1 MGGIL
6 NGDLIVV
13 NLDVDR
19 LVALAF
25 QDHRVVASILE
36 SVRDVTAHMRVQ
48 NGMTLGPAGQQGDVH
63 TAGARHAGSG
73 QRADGKDGLR
83 LRAKRIGIKRDL
95 VPDDLVAEAHAADI
109 RLVLRERIFSGDRAG
124 GQVDA
129 QDRTGPAVD
138 AILNRHCE
146 FLL

>member
-1 MGGIL
+1 MGGVL
-6 NGDLIVV
+6 DGDLLVV
-13 NLDVDR
+13 DLDVDR

-25 QDHRVVASILE
+25 HDHRVIAGILE
-36 SVRDVTAHMRVQ
+36 GVRNVAAHVRVHD
-48 NGMTLGPAGQQGDVH
+48 GIAFAPAGEAGDVH
-63 TAGARHAGSG
+63 AAGARHAGGG
-73 QRADGKDGLR
+73 QRADGENSLR
-83 LRAKRIGIKRDL
+83 LRAERIRIERDL
-95 VPDDLVAEAHAADI
+95 VPDDLVAKAHAADI
-109 RLVLRERIFSGDRAG
+109 RLVLRERIFRGDRAG